1 MSDAKLSKAS
11 LLILCLCDFL
21 RARVTCQHLIVREDR
36 WKVMKAGDA
45 DVDCMATF
53 QEEKDQRP
61 AGADVPREKIE
72 KLNKM
77 LQTDTDEPGGTE
89 IKESK

>member
-1 MSDAKLSKAS
+1 
-11 LLILCLCDFL
+11 
-21 RARVTCQHLIVREDR
+21 
-36 WKVMKAGDA
+36 
-45 DVDCMATF
+45 MAIF